1 MSEAQGVK
9 AVLIG
14 HLGMPQ
20 GMVEA
25 VRHITGIEEDALTP
39 ISNRGMSPEALA
51 AEIQGII
58 GDDPAILF
66 TDLQSGSCG
75 FAALRLARSM
85 PNVVV
90 ISAVNLPM
98 LVDFA
103 MHRTLTIQEL
113 VQRLLQK
120 GRTSITVTPVQAQD
134 NEHRAAS
141 G

>member
-1 MSEAQGVK
+1 MSETHAVR

-25 VRHITGIEEDALTP
+25 VRHITGVDEDALVP
-39 ISNRGMSPEALA
+39 ISNRGKSPESLA
-51 AEIQGII
+51 AEVENVI
-58 GDDPAILF
+58 GTEPAILF

-75 FAALRLARSM
+75 FAALRLSRSL

-90 ISAVNLPM
+90 ISAVNLPI
-98 LVDFA
+98 LIDFA
-103 MHRTLTIQEL
+103 MHRSLPIAEL
-113 VQRLLQK
+113 VQRLVQK
-120 GRTSITVTPVQAQD
+120 GRASITVSPVQAQD
-134 NEHRAAS
+134 HEHRTAS